1 MILII
6 VIITYIKDCREI
18 GKENLAVSLSD
29 RIMAY
34 IILFIVPLLFAL
46 LK

>member
-6 VIITYIKDCREI
+6 ILIVYFKDCRKI
-18 GKENLAVSLSD
+18 GKKNLAVPLSD

-34 IILFIVPLLFAL
+34 IILFIVPLLFAM